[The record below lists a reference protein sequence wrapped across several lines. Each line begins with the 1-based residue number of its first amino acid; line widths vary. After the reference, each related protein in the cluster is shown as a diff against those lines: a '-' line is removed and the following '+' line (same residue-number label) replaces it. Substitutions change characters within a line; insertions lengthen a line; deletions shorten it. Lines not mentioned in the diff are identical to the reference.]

1 MLFHVSIEADS
12 PAHVAGV
19 IAEIWDGVAMPF
31 PAVIDGSWM
40 AMARDGRGTTIEVY
54 PRGTELHE
62 MEGDAD
68 AIGLPGRPRR
78 NSATHVAIATELD
91 PQAVFRIARRE
102 GWIAKYRRRGGIF
115 GVIEMWIE
123 DCQMIE
129 ILTPG
134 MQAEYRGA
142 MTVENWE
149 RMLAARAALV
159 PVLS

>member
-1 MLFHVSIEADS
+1 MLFHVSIEADY

-19 IAEIWDGVAMPF
+19 IAEIWGGVAMPF
-31 PAVIDGSWM
+31 PAVTEGSWM
-40 AMARDGRGTTIEVY
+40 AMAADARGTMIEVY

-91 PQAVFRIARRE
+91 LQSVFRIAKRE
-102 GWIAKYRRRGGIF
+102 RWIAKYRRRGGLF

-123 DCQMIE
+123 DCQMVE
-129 ILTPG
+129 VLTPE
-134 MQAEYRGA
+134 MQREYLQSA
-142 MTVENWE
+142 TVENWE

-159 PVLS
+159 PLS